1 MALKEYDIAGA
12 FQAVEYELINSFLRN
27 MKRHRVEEVKEQKQW
42 EMWQV
47 KQLQELDLYKKRNAK
62 KYGARFV
69 DINKTVAEMI
79 RLANEEGQMDQET
92 EILEAMKE
100 GLKPKRASKALTAQ
114 FFRTNERKLNALID
128 ATTHDME
135 AAETAILRKANDVY
149 RKTIFNAQV
158 YANTGAGT
166 YEKAVDMATK
176 DLMAAGLTCVEYK
189 NGARHTLPDYAD
201 MALRT
206 ANKRAYLQGEG
217 AKRQEWGIHTVIV
230 NKRLKA
236 CPHCMPFA
244 GKVFI
249 DDVWGGGTKE
259 DGNYPLLSTAIEAGL
274 YHPRCRDSHTAYFP
288 GITDRPGKYTKA
300 EVKAAERAEEKEEKE
315 NYARRQ
321 EEKSERM
328 SATSIDEDNQKR
340 YEARRKEW
348 QERRTGRKETDEK
361 KIIEGINQNG
371 TDSLLDAYERRRE
384 KYGLNLISAEDLKG
398 SKLNNVTADYSG
410 LAVESAEAFNNT
422 LEELQNEYL
431 SGITQI
437 KVADPKETFGAT
449 FFARIQ
455 ANDQVGQR
463 VLVINPHKCKDLDDL
478 VGRIREL
485 SGKGYCA
492 EIAEGMEAEY
502 VATHEFAH
510 GLLNMD
516 KPRKS
521 LIGMN
526 WKSTNKARKD
536 ISTMYEEYMA
546 EIKDI
551 EDEISE
557 IKKLPEFTDFN
568 ADPKAQIA
576 AFKRL
581 QEAQERLKAV
591 KISKYSMENA
601 DEFMAEAFTQNRIGV
616 RKSKYSDS
624 VMEVIDREYRIN
636 NVINE
641 VKSSETD
648 TMAKANARF
657 VNKHDK
663 LYEYAERIKKLP
675 DYEDFTCHANPDVFE
690 IDLVGKGNREDYI
703 QISPEEFAT
712 RIKNSTAYKGGKV
725 RIISCQA
732 GAKPDGA
739 AQKLANEL
747 NVDVLAPT
755 EEVNVDE
762 YGNIFVSDNEIL
774 AEMWYNSNNK
784 DEFHETGEWKV
795 FSPQNKGR

>member
-62 KYGARFV
+62 KYGTRFR
-69 DINKTVAEMI
+69 DINKTITEMI

-114 FFRTNERKLNALID
+114 FFRTNERKLNALIA

-217 AKRQEWGIHTVIV
+217 AKRQEWGVHTVIV

-288 GITDRPGKYTKA
+288 GITDRPWKYTKA
-300 EVKAAERAEEKEEKE
+300 QVKAAERAEEKEEKV

-321 EEKSERM
+321 EKRYERLSEQ
-328 SATSIDEDNQKR
+328 SLDEENRKM

-348 QERRTGRKETDEK
+348 YESRIEY
-361 KIIEGINQNG
+361 EGIPKSWQ
-371 TDSLLDAYERRRE
+371 
-384 KYGLNLISAEDLKG
+384 K
-398 SKLNNVTADYSG
+398 
-410 LAVESAEAFNNT
+410 
-422 LEELQNEYL
+422 LEEV
-431 SGITQI
+431 T
-437 KVADPKETFGAT
+437 
-449 FFARIQ
+449 
-455 ANDQVGQR
+455 
-463 VLVINPHKCKDLDDL
+463 
-478 VGRIREL
+478 
-485 SGKGYCA
+485 
-492 EIAEGMEAEY
+492 
-502 VATHEFAH
+502 
-510 GLLNMD
+510 
-516 KPRKS
+516 
-521 LIGMN
+521 
-526 WKSTNKARKD
+526 
-536 ISTMYEEYMA
+536 
-546 EIKDI
+546 DI
-551 EDEISE
+551 EAIRGANPRYDSRRALLTNEEDEYATNCANCVVAAEMRLRGFSVIARG
-557 IKKLPEFTDFN
+557 KNKNRKLAQNPFN
-568 ADPKAQIA
+568 AWIDAEPLIAADDSKTEIESMVERLPNGARVQIA
-576 AFKRL
+576 
-581 QEAQERLKAV
+581 V
-591 KISKYSMENA
+591 KY
-601 DEFMAEAFTQNRIGV
+601 V
-616 RKSKYSDS
+616 
-624 VMEVIDREYRIN
+624 
-636 NVINE
+636 
-641 VKSSETD
+641 
-648 TMAKANARF
+648 
-657 VNKHDK
+657 
-663 LYEYAERIKKLP
+663 
-675 DYEDFTCHANPDVFE
+675 
-690 IDLVGKGNREDYI
+690 
-703 QISPEEFAT
+703 
-712 RIKNSTAYKGGKV
+712 
-725 RIISCQA
+725 
-732 GAKPDGA
+732 
-739 AQKLANEL
+739 
-747 NVDVLAPT
+747 
-755 EEVNVDE
+755 
-762 YGNIFVSDNEIL
+762 GNIFRYIPNHTFLALNKDGKCIFTDPQIGIIIKNIDKYFLGADSGGVSYCRIDNLEVSDLGVTACER
-774 AEMWYNSNNK
+774 
-784 DEFHETGEWKV
+784 T
-795 FSPQNKGR
+795 

>member
-100 GLKPKRASKALTAQ
+100 GLKTKRASKALTAQ

-321 EEKSERM
+321 AEKHQRLADTRLDQENRLADQRKANQWKEETAPLSVEKRIKEVKGDTHRDLGSEHVEYVTFKKGEREIKCVDI
-328 SATSIDEDNQKR
+328 TSEFLGAAKPGEGIMVIDPKTEPDDRTTTKWLYNTFGGDIHCLDENSMLGKMPDALWNDEYWEYKAPSTVKAIDTRIRKGIKQIEEALSRENRRGEKRGLVIDVSKIDESNEVVIKEIAWRAVQR
-340 YEARRKEW
+340 YKGP
-348 QERRTGRKETDEK
+348 TTIIVKDEK
-361 KIIEGINQNG
+361 E
-371 TDSLLDAYERRRE
+371 
-384 KYGLNLISAEDLKG
+384 
-398 SKLNNVTADYSG
+398 
-410 LAVESAEAFNNT
+410 
-422 LEELQNEYL
+422 
-431 SGITQI
+431 
-437 KVADPKETFGAT
+437 
-449 FFARIQ
+449 
-455 ANDQVGQR
+455 
-463 VLVINPHKCKDLDDL
+463 
-478 VGRIREL
+478 
-485 SGKGYCA
+485 
-492 EIAEGMEAEY
+492 
-502 VATHEFAH
+502 
-510 GLLNMD
+510 
-516 KPRKS
+516 
-521 LIGMN
+521 LIGVL
-526 WKSTNKARKD
+526 S
-536 ISTMYEEYMA
+536 
-546 EIKDI
+546 IK
-551 EDEISE
+551 
-557 IKKLPEFTDFN
+557 
-568 ADPKAQIA
+568 
-576 AFKRL
+576 
-581 QEAQERLKAV
+581 
-591 KISKYSMENA
+591 
-601 DEFMAEAFTQNRIGV
+601 
-616 RKSKYSDS
+616 
-624 VMEVIDREYRIN
+624 
-636 NVINE
+636 
-641 VKSSETD
+641 
-648 TMAKANARF
+648 
-657 VNKHDK
+657 
-663 LYEYAERIKKLP
+663 
-675 DYEDFTCHANPDVFE
+675 
-690 IDLVGKGNREDYI
+690 
-703 QISPEEFAT
+703 
-712 RIKNSTAYKGGKV
+712 
-725 RIISCQA
+725 
-732 GAKPDGA
+732 
-739 AQKLANEL
+739 
-747 NVDVLAPT
+747 
-755 EEVNVDE
+755 
-762 YGNIFVSDNEIL
+762 
-774 AEMWYNSNNK
+774 
-784 DEFHETGEWKV
+784 
-795 FSPQNKGR
+795 